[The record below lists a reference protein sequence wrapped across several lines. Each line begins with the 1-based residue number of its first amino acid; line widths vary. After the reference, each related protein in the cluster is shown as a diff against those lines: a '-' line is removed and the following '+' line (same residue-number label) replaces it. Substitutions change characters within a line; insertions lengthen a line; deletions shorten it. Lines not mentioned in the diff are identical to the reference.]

1 MTAATPA
8 TSWPLTCPADRA
20 PLAAGPDAFA
30 CPACRRR
37 YPVAAGVVD
46 FLEAPNS
53 FYEGAYQNETRFLP
67 RGAGLLHEWPL
78 WLISNGYIWAAR
90 RFLRSG
96 DRVLELGCAGGVA
109 WFGRRFRMAG
119 VDFSQAGLTLAA
131 RKYEACLRTDAQR
144 LPLADASLDGVV
156 SSYFWEHVAP
166 EDKAPMLAE
175 IHRVLRPGGR
185 VVFVYDV
192 ATDNPLIA
200 RLRRGRPD
208 LYATEFLD
216 QDGHVGYQDADENE
230 ASFRAGGFRLL
241 RSNPMER
248 SPLQSPSVY
257 EKMTRWG
264 GAAGAAGRVLTH
276 LGRRPVGVAYM
287 ALLRLI
293 DETVGRA
300 LPRRWGRITLLVAEK
315 P

>member
-109 WFGRRFRMAG
+109 
-119 VDFSQAGLTLAA
+119 
-131 RKYEACLRTDAQR
+131 
-144 LPLADASLDGVV
+144 
-156 SSYFWEHVAP
+156 
-166 EDKAPMLAE
+166 
-175 IHRVLRPGGR
+175 
-185 VVFVYDV
+185 
-192 ATDNPLIA
+192 
-200 RLRRGRPD
+200 
-208 LYATEFLD
+208 
-216 QDGHVGYQDADENE
+216 
-230 ASFRAGGFRLL
+230 
-241 RSNPMER
+241 
-248 SPLQSPSVY
+248 
-257 EKMTRWG
+257 
-264 GAAGAAGRVLTH
+264 
-276 LGRRPVGVAYM
+276 YM

-293 DETVGRA
+293 DETAGRA
-300 LPRRWGRITLLVAEK
+300 LPRRWGRVTLLVAEK